1 MANFNPAHK
10 AVLDDLL
17 GGDPRVRPGKMF
29 GFPAYYV
36 GRKLCI
42 SLYAGGVGIKLPAA
56 EVAALLRDDPH
67 AAPFQPLGKPKMREW
82 VQIDLADAQEYRT
95 YLPVFEAS
103 IRFIADQQEGSL
115 A

>member
-1 MANFNPAHK
+1 M
-10 AVLDDLL
+10 
-17 GGDPRVRPGKMF
+17 
-29 GFPAYYV
+29 
-36 GRKLCI
+36 LCI
-42 SLYAGGVGIKLPAA
+42 RLYAGGVGIKLPAA
-56 EVAALLRDDPH
+56 EVAALLRDDHH
-67 AAPFQPLGKPKMREW
+67 AAPFQPFGKPKMREW